1 MTPPPMSMLPVMEN
15 TMATKICSRSRAI
28 AVVLL
33 ILALADIG
41 RGRSDR
47 EVTALAR
54 FSREHKG
61 ALLWYDASDHFLV
74 TNAGQ
79 VIDAIRHVAAFA
91 HPPNRSYPSL
101 SPDEKRVAFVQEQS
115 PSED

>member
-61 ALLWYDASDHFLV
+61 ALFVGGIL
-74 TNAGQ
+74 N
-79 VIDAIRHVAAFA
+79 
-91 HPPNRSYPSL
+91 NRIGRYQIPGADPHWTGPTSYWGGA
-101 SPDEKRVAFVQEQS
+101 K
-115 PSED
+115 